1 MYKKTKIHLL
11 RAEEWFKSLCF
22 HDLIQSLFSP
32 PFLSFF
38 LSSYF
43 LLLKLLAEFQVN
55 VILEK
60 IITFVGA

>member
-1 MYKKTKIHLL
+1 MYKNIKIHLL
-11 RAEEWFKSLCF
+11 RREEWFKPLHF
-22 HDLIQSLFSP
+22 HGLIQSLSPLFS
-32 PFLSFF
+32 SFP

-43 LLLKLLAEFQVN
+43 FLLKLLAEFQVN